1 MFAADVVIMDGV
13 CCCVLCVYDVVN
25 TKLSQIKWLVAKQA
39 GNVNVVRSKM
49 ALSLY

>member
-13 CCCVLCVYDVVN
+13 CCVVACMLYK
-25 TKLSQIKWLVAKQA
+25 TLAKWLVAKQA
-39 GNVNVVRSKM
+39 GNVNVVAFVHKM